1 MAGVLTTKYAGE
13 AFFCEQ
19 LDPGAGS
26 RPAKAL
32 ETIHSSGVLHG
43 DIDLRNFRA
52 RGNDVTI
59 IDFGFAKFREDFTN
73 DDEWKT
79 RVEKE
84 RHQLRKELEAGREL
98 RKWVDRRFPLV
109 GSRMLDRIEGL
120 ERMESC
126 EVDSSLKFKICYPKL
141 RCKSNSRFQ

>member
-1 MAGVLTTKYAGE
+1 VDNLRALVFRNEMEEYKWYKLLTKMLDIVMPRFLWYGEIIEDMAGVLTTKYAGE
-13 AFFCEQ
+13 ALFCEQ

-59 IDFGFAKFREDFTN
+59 IDFGFAKFREDFTD

-79 RVEKE
+79 LVEKE
-84 RHQLRKELEAGREL
+84 RHQLRK
-98 RKWVDRRFPLV
+98 
-109 GSRMLDRIEGL
+109 
-120 ERMESC
+120 
-126 EVDSSLKFKICYPKL
+126 
-141 RCKSNSRFQ
+141 